1 MPKHVVLDSIARS
14 GTTLLSAL
22 LRSQKGIIS
31 FCPGF
36 NEPLSCV
43 GAGPQDPR
51 EPARGTKL
59 GGWPHG
65 ICRQDFV
72 KDPNL
77 DFRKFKNES
86 LASIVDFA
94 QYYGLNEDE
103 WRSIIFES
111 NSPADVRKNLE
122 DAFPEVQVFC
132 YRWNQTLCYFN
143 EWVSNGSDYLWLS
156 MIRHPLDRACSS
168 LQKHSWPLEDSLENT
183 IPFATKL
190 QDISDSKQFHLL
202 YYEDLVQATEHEMRG
217 ILDFIGVDNESINL
231 ENIKGSNGGDFI
243 PQSSE
248 MDLSDKVMSDGYI
261 NGKKFNGV
269 HDNQIGRYKRH
280 PSFHNGRQYERFKN
294 RLEGFPQY
302 KRYFSE

>member
-36 NEPLSCV
+36 NEPLSCPV
-43 GAGPQDPR
+43 NQPPDPR
-51 EPARGTKL
+51 APALGIKM

-65 ICRQDFV
+65 ICRQNFV
-72 KDPNL
+72 KEAHI
-77 DFRKFKNES
+77 DFSKFQNES

-94 QYYGLNEDE
+94 QYYGLSKDK
-103 WRSIIFES
+103 WRSIIFDS

-122 DAFPEVQVFC
+122 DTFPEVQVFC

-143 EWVSNGSDYLWLS
+143 EWINNGSDYLWLS
-156 MIRHPLDRACSS
+156 MIRDPLDRACSS

-183 IPFATKL
+183 ISFATKL
-190 QDISDSKQFHLL
+190 QGTSDSKQFHLL
-202 YYEDLVQATEHEMRG
+202 YYEDLVQTTEHEMAS
-217 ILDFIGVDNESINL
+217 ILDFMGVENKSIILES
-231 ENIKGSNGGDFI
+231 IKGSNGEDFI

-248 MDLSDKVMSDGYI
+248 MSNTSIKSDGYFD
-261 NGKKFNGV
+261 GKKFNGV